1 LAEIPATN
9 RGKRLTISLFDPGDG
24 PEGTYILDFVG
35 PDNAGLSGANVNDP
49 CTGTTIG
56 ELAPSCSYSAR
67 GNSPSAASPCSIT
80 TRDAGGAIYNGLWLD
95 VSITL
100 PAAYNCSTDCWWK
113 IRYRFTGLSLP
124 LPGDPPATPTDRTT
138 YVVRVSGDP
147 VRVIA

>member
-1 LAEIPATN
+1 MHAAAAPT
-9 RGKRLTISLFDPGDG
+9 
-24 PEGTYILDFVG
+24 
-35 PDNAGLSGANVNDP
+35 
-49 CTGTTIG
+49 TGT
-56 ELAPSCSYSAR
+56 
-67 GNSPSAASPCSIT
+67 PCSVT
-80 TRDAGGAIYNGLWLD
+80 TRDAGGTIYNGLWLD

-100 PAAYNCSTDCWWK
+100 PAGYNCTTDCWWK